1 MQKKRFPNLYK
12 EELTAEKAKNSYKFD
27 IENDGEWNQFNILKG
42 NIKRKI
48 LIKTP
53 LRSKDSQNHI
63 LIVDPTDEKMLRSIK
78 LLMELKIENST
89 AIEKLLNNTDKSDP

>member
-1 MQKKRFPNLYK
+1 LQKKRFPNLYK

-48 LIKTP
+48 LILLKRHYYLKT
-53 LRSKDSQNHI
+53 H
-63 LIVDPTDEKMLRSIK
+63 
-78 LLMELKIENST
+78 KI
-89 AIEKLLNNTDKSDP
+89 II